1 MEPTSISPAL
11 LKQNLFKSIEQ
22 FYKRETLRYIP
33 EMEAI
38 LCCDDDIRT
47 KLINVGDRIKKI
59 SEYKDIKHQDLY
71 LTLLF
76 TFYAMLGE
84 QINYVFDTKFLKT
97 YSKNPVLVE
106 QLFIDLTARDLME
119 PDGTNLSSFVRR
131 MLLGLNG
138 GKRKRRVNRR
148 KRKGRTRR
156 LIKRQRRHKSKTKRT
171 KY

>member
-11 LKQNLFKSIEQ
+11 LKQILFKSIEQ

-47 KLINVGDRIKKI
+47 KLINVGDRIKKL

-138 GKRKRRVNRR
+138 GKRR
-148 KRKGRTRR
+148 KWKKGRGKTRR
-156 LIKRQRRHKSKTKRT
+156 TTGRQKTKRRNVKKT
-171 KY
+171 RRKY